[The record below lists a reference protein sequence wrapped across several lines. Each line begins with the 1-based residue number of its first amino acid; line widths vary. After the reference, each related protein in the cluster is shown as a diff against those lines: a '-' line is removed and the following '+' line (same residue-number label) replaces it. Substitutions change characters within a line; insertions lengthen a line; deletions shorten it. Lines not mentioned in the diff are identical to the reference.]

1 MLGIRSESKLS
12 SRFPHHTPAR
22 PTKTTTN
29 SESVEQSNMCHNFK
43 HRIGRLIASPSPSQR
58 QLVEMRRNP
67 QGQVDKR
74 VRATLRPMS
83 KHSRD
88 SSVSELEQRL
98 RDVKSNN
105 CRFRKTLMEKE
116 SELQA
121 LIRKIGADSL
131 KWLGDGGLGGC
142 EADPLMG
149 GGGGGGSGG
158 GGSAHKQLS
167 MGGGKLSVPLSRH
180 ELVSTT
186 EVTELTSVGS
196 FTSTHADHSENGGTI
211 VTDSRW

>member
-1 MLGIRSESKLS
+1 M
-12 SRFPHHTPAR
+12 
-22 PTKTTTN
+22 N
-29 SESVEQSNMCHNFK
+29 Q
-43 HRIGRLIASPSPSQR
+43 LIAPRSFHFR
-58 QLVEMRRNP
+58 AQLVEMRRNP

-88 SSVSELEQRL
+88 SSVSELEQRM

-149 GGGGGGSGG
+149 GGGGGGGQ
-158 GGSAHKQLS
+158 AHKQLS
-167 MGGGKLSVPLSRH
+167 SGSGKLLVPLSRH
-180 ELVSTT
+180 EPVSTA
-186 EVTELTSVGS
+186 ELTELTSVGS
-196 FTSTHADHSENGGTI
+196 FTSAHTTDHNDNDGGGSTI